1 MSQARIKQ
9 HLEQAGHSGT
19 ADEFRD
25 ALLKFGHDDEA
36 VEALHN
42 GLKKHIR
49 DESFSDY
56 TTSSTHTMTAKKK
69 LLQDFD
75 LRRGVF
81 KDFNTASAKPDTLDE
96 LRTQVAELTARLKT
110 IEDAPRVHLMQK
122 IQLKKQA

>member
-25 ALLKFGHDDEA
+25 ALLQFGHDEEA
-36 VEALHN
+36 VEALNN

-49 DESFSDY
+49 EESFSDY
-56 TTSSTHTMTAKKK
+56 TTSSTHSMRAKKN

-81 KDFNTASAKPDTLDE
+81 KDFNAASAKPDTLGE
-96 LRTQVAELTARLKT
+96 LRAQVEELTTRLKT
-110 IEDAPRVHLMQK
+110 LEDAPRVQLMQK